1 MGLQRFSIDDARE
14 PFDVDMASKIRL
26 VEEAGRALIVCR
38 SLLATESGDPPDEDS
53 VHEALSHTCQAI
65 ASASALV
72 GFRSL
77 EQTAR
82 LLASLATAWMP
93 ALGEACVEGAEAM
106 RRMLALELR
115 NRGREAWEVALALRE
130 RNGWDVRESIE
141 GGGSLKP
148 PNVDAFSF
156 DDEPRLTA
164 DAARGSQP
172 RAILFPRRR

>member
-26 VEEAGRALIVCR
+26 VEEAGRALIVSR
-38 SLLATESGDPPDEDS
+38 SLEATGAGDPPGEIS
-53 VHEALSHTCQAI
+53 AHEALSHTCQAI

-72 GFRSL
+72 GVRSL

-82 LLASLATAWMP
+82 LLASMAAAGTP

-106 RRMLALELR
+106 RRMLAFELR
-115 NRGREAWEVALALRE
+115 NRGHEAWEVALALRE

-141 GGGSLKP
+141 GSGSPKP

-156 DDEPRLTA
+156 DDEPRLAA
-164 DAARGSQP
+164 DGALQSQP

>member
-14 PFDVDMASKIRL
+14 PFDVDMVSKIRF
-26 VEEAGRALIVCR
+26 VEEAGRALIVSR
-38 SLLATESGDPPDEDS
+38 RLVASGASDPHDDTS

-65 ASASALV
+65 ANASALV
-72 GFRSL
+72 GARSL

-82 LLASLATAWMP
+82 LLASMTAAGMP

-106 RRMLALELR
+106 RRMLGLELR
-115 NRGREAWEVALALRE
+115 NRGHEAREVARALRE

-141 GGGSLKP
+141 GGGSPKP

-164 DAARGSQP
+164 DAARPPQP

>member
-38 SLLATESGDPPDEDS
+38 SLVDSGVCTPPGESS

-65 ASASALV
+65 ANASALV
-72 GFRSL
+72 GARSL

-82 LLASLATAWMP
+82 LLASMATAGMP

-106 RRMLALELR
+106 RRMLAFELR
-115 NRGREAWEVALALRE
+115 NRGQEAREVARALRE
-130 RNGWDVRESIE
+130 RNGWDVREPIE
-141 GGGSLKP
+141 GVGSPKP

-164 DAARGSQP
+164 EAARALQP